1 MCCKN
6 VEIISAAS
14 TYNAKQNSECV
25 KLKQNVIVKYF
36 SSNSSNNKILNIL
49 FRWQFNF
56 RFLVWSYKNIK
67 KNETVIVYHS
77 LGYMN
82 LFKILK
88 KVKKFHI
95 ILEMEEIYADVFQNK
110 RIKKSELKFAK
121 LADGYI
127 FPTDIMNTLINKFD
141 KPYIII
147 HGTYKVEDEIK
158 KIPYKIIENKDCEL
172 IHCVYAGTFDSRK
185 GGVYAAIEAC
195 RYLPSNYHMH
205 ILGFGTDEDVVN
217 IKNSINNIG
226 DIIKC
231 KLTYEGLYKGKKY
244 TEFIQKCQIG
254 LSTQNPLASYNNTS
268 FPSKILSYMAN
279 GLRVVSIKIPV
290 VEQSQVSKLITYYDN
305 QNAKEIA
312 NAILKVNIYE
322 EYDSR
327 RYIKE
332 LDLKFK
338 NDLIRLIQSIEK

>member
-1 MCCKN
+1 
-6 VEIISAAS
+6 
-14 TYNAKQNSECV
+14 
-25 KLKQNVIVKYF
+25 
-36 SSNSSNNKILNIL
+36 
-49 FRWQFNF
+49 
-56 RFLVWSYKNIK
+56 
-67 KNETVIVYHS
+67 
-77 LGYMN
+77 
-82 LFKILK
+82 
-88 KVKKFHI
+88 
-95 ILEMEEIYADVFQNK
+95 
-110 RIKKSELKFAK
+110 
-121 LADGYI
+121 
-127 FPTDIMNTLINKFD
+127 
-141 KPYIII
+141 
-147 HGTYKVEDEIK
+147 
-158 KIPYKIIENKDCEL
+158 
-172 IHCVYAGTFDSRK
+172 
-185 GGVYAAIEAC
+185 
-195 RYLPSNYHMH
+195 MH